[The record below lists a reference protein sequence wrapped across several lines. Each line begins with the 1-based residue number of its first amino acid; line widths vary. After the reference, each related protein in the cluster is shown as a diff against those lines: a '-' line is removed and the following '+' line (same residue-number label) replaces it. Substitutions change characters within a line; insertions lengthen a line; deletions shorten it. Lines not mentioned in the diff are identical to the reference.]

1 MDKLIIP
8 GAVEGEV
15 DPPSSKSYA
24 QRAIAAALL
33 ADGTSTLS
41 GIEMCDDTAAA
52 LRVVQALGAR
62 VENTSSGTYVI
73 HGRESYHLPL
83 TYGEGTPP
91 SKKEEKC

>member
-1 MDKLIIP
+1 MDITVIP

-33 ADGTSTLS
+33 AESGNGRSESAGSFSKTGRVEVMHRQPSVLS

-52 LRVVQALGAR
+52 LRV
-62 VENTSSGTYVI
+62 
-73 HGRESYHLPL
+73 
-83 TYGEGTPP
+83 
-91 SKKEEKC
+91 